1 MTLTAG
7 LIVNPAAGRDI
18 RRLVG
23 LASMMPHHEKAAIV
37 RRVLRGLEWAGV
49 ETVLYLPDGA
59 GIMAA
64 ALDGARPGLRLE
76 PLPVE
81 LAHRAGDSSEAARR
95 LAEAGV
101 GVMVTLG
108 GDGTNRAVAAG
119 CADVPLVAVSTGT
132 NNVFPSMIEGTV
144 AGLAAGLVATG
155 QVAAAAVTRRSKRV
169 EVSVDVAEDFA
180 LVDAAACRDAFR
192 GAAAIWD
199 PARVS
204 ALVLARA
211 EPWAVGLSSI
221 GGALD
226 AISADEPAG
235 LYVELGNSRTPRQ
248 VRAILAPGLPAWVGV
263 TRWRRLALGEEVELE
278 AGAGTVALDGE
289 RELPARGT
297 ARARVTRAGPL
308 VVDVR
313 AALSAAPAA
322 NVAARAAKESG

>member
-1 MTLTAG
+1 MTSTVG

-23 LASMMPHHEKAAIV
+23 LASVMPHHEKTAII
-37 RRVLRGLEWAGV
+37 RRLLKGLESAGV
-49 ETVLYLPDGA
+49 ERVLYLQDGV

-64 ALDGARPGLRLE
+64 ALDGSLPALSVE
-76 PLPVE
+76 PLDVE
-81 LAHRAGDSSEAARR
+81 ISHRAGDSTEAAAR
-95 LAEAGV
+95 LADAGA
-101 GVMVTLG
+101 GAIVTLG

-119 CADVPLVAVSTGT
+119 CREVPLVAVSTGT
-132 NNVFPSMIEGTV
+132 NNVFPDMVEGTV

-155 QVAAAAVTRRSKRV
+155 KVAAETVSRRSKRV
-169 EVSVDVAEDFA
+169 EVTMGGTEDFA

-199 PARVS
+199 PSRVR

-221 GGALD
+221 GGAL
-226 AISADEPAG
+226 APVSAEEPAG
-235 LYVELGNSRTPRQ
+235 LYVELGGGPPARR

-263 TRWRRLALGEEVELE
+263 TAWRRLGLGEEVMLE

-289 RELPARGT
+289 RELPARGS
-297 ARARVTRAGPL
+297 ARARVTMAGPL
-308 VVDVR
+308 LVDVR
-313 AALSAAPAA
+313 AALARGSGGAAPGLER
-322 NVAARAAKESG
+322 VRAV

>member
-1 MTLTAG
+1 MTPTAG

-49 ETVLYLPDGA
+49 ERVLYLPDGA
-59 GIMAA
+59 GIMGA

-76 PLPVE
+76 PLPVQLE
-81 LAHRAGDSSEAARR
+81 HRAGDSSEAARR
-95 LAEAGV
+95 LSEAGV
-101 GVMVTLG
+101 GVIVTLG

-119 CADVPLVAVSTGT
+119 CGDVPLVAVSTGT

-155 QVAAAAVTRRSKRV
+155 QVAAAAVSRRSKRV
-169 EVSVDVAEDFA
+169 EVSVGDAEDFA
-180 LVDAAACRDAFR
+180 LIDAAACRDAFR

-221 GGALD
+221 GGALE
-226 AISADEPAG
+226 AISAEEPAG
-235 LYVELGNSRTPRQ
+235 LYVELGGSGAPRQ

-263 TRWRRLALGEEVELE
+263 ATWRRLELGEEVELE

-289 RELPARGT
+289 RELPARGR
-297 ARARVTRAGPL
+297 ARARVTSGGPL

-313 AALSAAPAA
+313 AALAAAP
-322 NVAARAAKESG
+322 VASGAWAKEPR